1 MKKKSLFKSKT
12 QMILYTLIF
21 IICIALF
28 IIIGKTDFNKYEESE
43 QQKFSTLYNLV
54 DKNNLYVFANH
65 SDILNIVNGKSGI
78 ILLGFP
84 SNKYTNYIADILND
98 VCQELKVDKIYY
110 YDFLKDRDES
120 NGTYETIVKKL
131 KMYVNVDDEG
141 ISNFYAPT
149 VIVVKNGEVIAFFD
163 DATIVKG
170 NMTPEIYFTEYKKGE
185 LYEQFKL
192 SITEYLE

>member
-1 MKKKSLFKSKT
+1 MEKINLNEITELVAAKE
-12 QMILYTLIF
+12 Y
-21 IICIALF
+21 ALA
-28 IIIGKTDFNKYEESE
+28 KEQLLKAEE
-43 QQKFSTLYNLV
+43 KDLDAL
-54 DKNNLYVFANH
+54 K
-65 SDILNIVNGKSGI
+65 
-78 ILLGFP
+78 LLGLCNINLENFKEAQ
-84 SNKYTNYIADILND
+84 SN
-98 VCQELKVDKIYY
+98 
-110 YDFLKDRDES
+110 
-120 NGTYETIVKKL
+120 YETIVKKL